1 MEFSCENGY
10 IVYIFGVGGQ
20 GTEDNVQYVFI
31 ETSNFLLFVFY
42 LDHLLYFLISL

>member
-1 MEFSCENGY
+1 MVILF
-10 IVYIFGVGGQ
+10 FGGG
-20 GTEDNVQYVFI
+20 GRVTEDNVQYVFI

>member
-1 MEFSCENGY
+1 MRMVILF
-10 IVYIFGVGGQ
+10 FGVGGR

>member
-1 MEFSCENGY
+1 MRMVILF
-10 IVYIFGVGGQ
+10 IFFGG
-20 GTEDNVQYVFI
+20 GAKDNVQYVFI